1 MGLLVELLMELFTDS
16 TASGLAA
23 AAFAETTGIVP

>member
-1 MGLLVELLMELFTDS
+1 MGLLMELFTDS
-16 TASGLAA
+16 TAAGLAA